1 MNFTGGLSF
10 PPPTIGFA
18 MSILGLIGIT
28 LQLTL
33 YPRIASKLGLIRSFR
48 YSLALFPLA
57 YFLTPFLARIPC
69 SSAPP
74 APASGIPIWLGIAMV
89 LFLQVAARTFA
100 LPASILL
107 LNNSSPHP
115 SVLATIHGLGSST
128 SSAFRT
134 VGPMVAG
141 HWFADGLR
149 VGMVGWAWWMVALV
163 SGFGFVASWWVRNGS
178 GHEILLEGE
187 RRGSTGVVKL
197 RGEE

>member
-1 MNFTGGLSF
+1 M
-10 PPPTIGFA
+10 
-18 MSILGLIGIT
+18 IGIT

-33 YPRIASKLGLIRSFR
+33 YPRLSSKLGLVKSFR

-57 YFLTPFLARIPC
+57 YFLTPFIACIP
-69 SSAPP
+69 SWTAPP
-74 APASGIPIWLGIAMV
+74 APAAGIPVWLGIAFV

-134 VGPMVAG
+134 IGPMVAG
-141 HWFADGLR
+141 HWFADGLKA
-149 VGMVGWAWWMVALV
+149 GMIGWAWWMVAFV
-163 SGFGFVASWWVRNGS
+163 SALGFIASWWVRNGS
-178 GHEILLEGE
+178 GHEVLLEGE
-187 RRGSTGVVKL
+187 RRGSAGTVKL